1 MNGGWSLFS
10 QLPEKNEV
18 VDRRLAALE
27 AVLRLPAEAAVLPK
41 RPLFEAA
48 LVVRHF
54 AILLYTYLR

>member
-27 AVLRLPAEAAVLPK
+27 AVLPAEAVLPK

>member
-18 VDRRLAALE
+18 VHRRLAALE
-27 AVLRLPAEAAVLPK
+27 AEAAEAAVLPK

-48 LVVRHF
+48 LVVWHF